1 VLHTWTRALQFHP
14 HVHAIVTAGGL
25 SDDGTR
31 WCAVSRRFL
40 FPVRNMSQVFRGK
53 MMTALGKAYRKQ
65 AFVGFDAFRDPL
77 GFELL
82 MGRVAKL
89 SWNVYAKA
97 PFKKGRHVLDYLG
110 RYTHRVGIANSR
122 LLAVSAEAITFRTKG
137 TGTETL
143 APVVFLRRFVQ
154 HVLPDHLHKIRHVG
168 LYASASAG
176 RNDLARRC
184 LRDAR
189 PLAPSETW
197 RQRLVR
203 LTGRDLSVCPR
214 CAGRV
219 VALSLP
225 LARAPPP
232 GVGP

>member
-1 VLHTWTRALQFHP
+1 MDKSITQLGQDLAL
-14 HVHAIVTAGGL
+14 
-25 SDDGTR
+25 
-31 WCAVSRRFL
+31 
-40 FPVRNMSQVFRGK
+40 
-53 MMTALGKAYRKQ
+53 
-65 AFVGFDAFRDPL
+65 
-77 GFELL
+77 
-82 MGRVAKL
+82 AK
-89 SWNVYAKA
+89 YAKTTRKSYVRTA
-97 PFKKGRHVLDYLG
+97 EHLSGRFKRPL
-110 RYTHRVGIANSR
+110 THRVGIANSR

-176 RNDLARRC
+176 QNDLARRC

-197 RQRLVR
+197 RERLVR